1 MKSLLDFT
9 HHAKTMMRE
18 RLIQEDWVINA
29 VNNPDMTEEKR
40 DDEKHYLKQI
50 PQNSGKFLRV
60 IVNPS
65 VSPLRVSRRS
75 LTGEYENESYY

>member
-1 MKSLLDFT
+1 MVSLLDFT

-65 VSPLRVSRRS
+65 VSPPRVITAFFDRRVRK
-75 LTGEYENESYY
+75 

>member
-1 MKSLLDFT
+1 MTSLLDFT

-65 VSPLRVSRRS
+65 VSPPRVITAFFDRRVRK
-75 LTGEYENESYY
+75 